1 MLAVSAAMGVL
12 LWLGLRNRYDAT
24 WQKAGGIVR
33 QDHFMLEEAVDSLRA
48 LYATW
53 HPSATGALPG
63 RRDSTAFR
71 LIATPTIPNIEWT
84 KFRQFCQNLRQQ
96 RFLVL
101 AGVTSTGATNLATR
115 AARLLAGDP
124 ARLLL
129 VDCSPQFDL
138 ELHKKYIGHDND
150 QGVFHPGIL
159 LQFWERCHQSPGE
172 HFVAVIDN
180 FDKINPETFLGPEL
194 WEAMSSSSRSST
206 SIGGMEV
213 RIPANFHLI
222 SVTHLGPG
230 SRIEFN
236 EEHFKRLG
244 RQYVLEP
251 NAAELTEYLRRQAT
265 RMAAQPNPDSLTRR
279 QLAALRDTQNLH
291 RLIFYFLK
299 TNEMLADRY
308 GEGYQLGQGSNLR
321 RFFSPEDLPELKKT
335 YLNHINGLRPA
346 RPLLP
351 EDFRPL
357 DYTVEHNGLQPRSNF
372 IARQVQFLYDTGYFV
387 EITMVLGTAL
397 LTFLIGWWVFR
408 RRERLIRHYGDRTQQ
423 IFYMFEHQQIS
434 ADTASRRLEAIK
446 IEVDAL
452 VLRRRLNYTEGLYF
466 LAFIEDKVKR
476 IEFARNVSENFLEL
490 FNTFMEDN
498 ILTENE
504 YLKLRQFLQSIR
516 HKIPEEVFQ
525 QFQEKVEQAYG

>member
-1 MLAVSAAMGVL
+1 
-12 LWLGLRNRYDAT
+12 
-24 WQKAGGIVR
+24 
-33 QDHFMLEEAVDSLRA
+33 MLEEAADSLRV
-48 LYATW
+48 LYATL
-53 HPSATGALPG
+53 HQQVIRP
-63 RRDSTAFR
+63 DSTAFR
-71 LIATPTIPNIEWT
+71 LIATPNVPNIEWT

-96 RFLVL
+96 KFLVL
-101 AGVTSTGATNLATR
+101 SGVTSTGATNLATR
-115 AARLLAGDP
+115 AARLLSGDP
-124 ARLLL
+124 ERLLL

-138 ELHKKYIGHDND
+138 ELHKKYIGSENET
-150 QGVFHPGIL
+150 GVLQPGL
-159 LQFWERCHQSPGE
+159 LLAFWERCRQSPNE

-194 WEAMSSSSRSST
+194 WEALSSSSRSGT
-206 SIGGMEV
+206 TIGGVDV
-213 RIPANFHLI
+213 RIPANFHMI

-251 NAAELTEYLRRQAT
+251 NAAELTEYLRKQAA
-265 RMAAQPNPDSLTRR
+265 RLAAQPAPDSAARR
-279 QLAALRDTQNLH
+279 QLAALRDTQNLQ
-291 RLIFYFLK
+291 RVVFYFLK
-299 TNEMLADRY
+299 TNQLLSARY

-321 RFFSPEDLPELKKT
+321 RFFAPEDLPELKKT

-346 RPLLP
+346 RPLLLN
-351 EDFRPL
+351 DFRDL
-357 DYTVEHNGLQPRSNF
+357 DYTVQHGGLEPHSNF

-423 IFYMFEHQQIS
+423 IFHMFEHQQIS
-434 ADTASRRLEAIK
+434 ADSASRRLEAIK

-476 IEFARNVSENFLEL
+476 IDFARNVSENFLEL

-498 ILTENE
+498 VLTENE

-516 HKIPEEVFQ
+516 HKIPEEVYT
-525 QFQEKVEQAYG
+525 QFQEKVEKAYG